1 MHRSKTG
8 NKGER
13 GMKADHG
20 ISFANVEITSGFW
33 HHRQRLN
40 RDVTIYT
47 VMQRFADTGRFAAL
61 NCQWREG
68 EPNKPHIFWD
78 SDVAKWME
86 SVGYLIRKGPA
97 PDLEAAVEKLIDSI
111 EAQQCADGYFN
122 SYFTTMEPGK
132 RWTERAWHEL
142 YCAGHLIEA
151 AIAWKNATGRDR
163 FLQIMTV
170 LDNLYISAYNHSISV
185 QKGDD
190 HYDKRNFDAHNV
202 IQRKDRP
209 EVIPLF
215 SVSEPLYIACRGS
228 FYVQT
233 TK

>member
-1 MHRSKTG
+1 MPTGKGFASDPLPSSKPKHQKIFLFQKPVLFQG
-8 NKGER
+8 PVF
-13 GMKADHG
+13 ADH
-20 ISFANVEITSGFW
+20 
-33 HHRQRLN
+33 
-40 RDVTIYT
+40 
-47 VMQRFADTGRFAAL
+47 
-61 NCQWREG
+61 
-68 EPNKPHIFWD
+68 D
-78 SDVAKWME
+78 S
-86 SVGYLIRKGPA
+86 
-97 PDLEAAVEKLIDSI
+97 
-111 EAQQCADGYFN
+111 
-122 SYFTTMEPGK
+122 
-132 RWTERAWHEL
+132 
-142 YCAGHLIEA
+142 
-151 AIAWKNATGRDR
+151 
-163 FLQIMTV
+163 